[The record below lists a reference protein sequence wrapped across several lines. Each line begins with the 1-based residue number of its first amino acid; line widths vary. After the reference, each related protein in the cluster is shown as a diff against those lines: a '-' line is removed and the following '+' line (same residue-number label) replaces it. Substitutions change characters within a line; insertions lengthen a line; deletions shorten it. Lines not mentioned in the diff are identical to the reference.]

1 MSQNSRPGIV
11 CWASMPI
18 QGTAERKARPV
29 LVVSSQPFTGRTGL
43 VHLLPITT
51 TPPSRWETL
60 PARLAPGSGK
70 LDPKSRIVLD
80 ILITEDAKVLGEK
93 LGEVEPGLLA
103 KAVRGFAAT
112 LETE

>member
-1 MSQNSRPGIV
+1 MSQNAKPGIV
-11 CWASMPI
+11 CWATMPI
-18 QGTAERKARPV
+18 QGTLERKARPV
-29 LVVSSQPFTGRTGL
+29 LVVSSRPFTSRTGL

-60 PARLAPGSGK
+60 PAKLATGK

-80 ILITEDAKVLGEK
+80 ILITEDEKVLGEK

-103 KAVRGFAAT
+103 QAVQGFTAT